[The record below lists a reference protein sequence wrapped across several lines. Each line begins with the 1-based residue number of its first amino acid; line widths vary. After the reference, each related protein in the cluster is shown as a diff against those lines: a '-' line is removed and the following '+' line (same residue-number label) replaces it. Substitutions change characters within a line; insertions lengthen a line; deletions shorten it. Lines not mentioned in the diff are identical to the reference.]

1 MIPPLDEDSAVLRKP
16 RLFSR
21 DLHDQFMNDPNTRF
35 LAVYMF
41 ARCFSA
47 LMAAEDIHALD
58 TSSSSEADVKS
69 LALCQADLEEGQRRI
84 VWDHAVASIALST
97 KVDFLIFYAPVLF
110 MLDGDL
116 FR

>member
-1 MIPPLDEDSAVLRKP
+1 MVPPLDEDSAMLRKP

-41 ARCFSA
+41 VRCFSA
-47 LMAAEDIHALD
+47 LMEAEDVHASD
-58 TSSSSEADVKS
+58 MSASPESDMKS
-69 LALCQADLEEGQRRI
+69 PALCQADLEEGQRRI
-84 VWDHAVASIALST
+84 VRDHAVASIALST
-97 KVDFLIFYAPVLF
+97 KVKFLTLHAPVPFTLN
-110 MLDGDL
+110 GAL